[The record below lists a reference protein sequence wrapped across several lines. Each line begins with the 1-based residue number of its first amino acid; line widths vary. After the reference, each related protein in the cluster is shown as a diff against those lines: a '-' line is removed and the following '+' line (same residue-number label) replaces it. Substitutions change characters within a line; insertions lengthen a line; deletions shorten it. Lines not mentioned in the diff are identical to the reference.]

1 MEAKLSHRTP
11 EDTIGQSDH
20 GLVTSIP
27 HGFGPS
33 ISSDVGDRPSLVRP
47 AIDCPVTNDKVTAAP
62 CGVADTA
69 EGACGVGNG
78 QGVSI
83 SNVELAKL
91 HRQTQQKAKKMEWLK
106 RHKGEVYASELEECE
121 EECVQENLISIGNYY
136 WSVFGMLTLCIL
148 LTDDPE
154 FWEKIISTQEPI
166 DSSDKSSSEEVEPK
180 HKRQKTVPI

>member
-121 EECVQENLISIGNYY
+121 EECVQENLISI
-136 WSVFGMLTLCIL
+136 
-148 LTDDPE
+148 DDPE